1 MKKFLV
7 CSLIFPVLLLG
18 CKREVVQED
27 VPMRFSKVQVNIGG
41 ETKAEGQDTRSIV
54 TIDGVEKF
62 VKAAL
67 FAFDMDGKIL
77 VNGTAEEPYAITA
90 KTVTPAFEWD
100 LPVGLAM
107 RIYVIENYGNLN
119 LDSYLK
125 DRDLR
130 VGDLEKLVF
139 TCEDT
144 KAFAALAD
152 KKDDNGEGLPMSGIM
167 DVKLKEED
175 DVLNVRVRK
184 LFARYDFK
192 LDLSAYWGYAIEGA
206 FINAMQSNTEVPYFL
221 PKASNGEIVL
231 SGYKQT
237 SGSKLNIVDTNGEWD
252 LSKLTDGE
260 TVTLYFPENCQ
271 GNIYLDNNGKKP
283 SSWRNIL
290 KEYQDAGV
298 ESRIEN
304 CSFIEFGIKA
314 SKNGK
319 SDVYTQR
326 VYLGDDMKNDNV
338 SNFNVRRNVFQ
349 TLKISLSPDSE
360 DVKTKEFRFKN
371 GGNISLQPGSQV
383 LVEYGWNGFDQAQ
396 LKTSDDKLIFK
407 DPSSDNGPVTIDGVA
422 YSHSG
427 SSQLVADE
435 DIQIGQYKIKGGTDF
450 GSDSEVSSEAFA
462 NVLSPYTYDV
472 TIDIWRGAS
481 PMKVGGQFMLR
492 GWITRYKNGVK
503 DFSVDAP
510 TWPGMPFTNYPDAA
524 IGYNGVYEYGLN
536 GQFGSWSV
544 VSGQGV
550 SVDWL
555 GVVTATQETTA
566 VIRASAPAPDGNTY
580 HKDITLEFTR
590 GMTYEMRIIL
600 KDEDH
605 GFDPNGQDESVAGDA
620 QVNGYVEMRAY
631 VYKVQN
637 GQDLERFNAT
647 EDAVWCVLDN
657 VSHEEVTGPTIMK
670 SGSGGSAYVRVRS
683 NEVADYLVRA
693 DYEYNQ
699 FGYSYLNDDI
709 PVTFTS
715 SGSGGGETPIT
726 IVNIVFQLTKS
737 GNRYNVSTVDS
748 VPVPCDVNI
757 TVTVGSSTYSF
768 SIAQGKSSASPKVI
782 PDGGEITSIYC
793 AGTSSNQYI
802 DNSTHT
808 QYNFIRY
815 EE

>member
-7 CSLIFPVLLLG
+7 CFLIFPVLLLG

-77 VNGTAEEPYAITA
+77 VNGTAKEPYAITA
-90 KTVTPAFEWD
+90 KTATPAFEWD

-119 LDSYLK
+119 LEPYLNNP
-125 DRDLR
+125 DLK
-130 VGDLEKLVF
+130 VEDLERLVF

-144 KAFAALAD
+144 KALAALAD

-192 LDLSAYWGYAIEGA
+192 LDLGAYKGYAIEGA
-206 FINAMQSNTEVPYFL
+206 FINAMQSNTEVPFFL
-221 PKASNGEIVL
+221 PKESNGEIVL
-231 SGYKQT
+231 SGYRQT
-237 SGSKLNIVDTNGEWD
+237 SGSKLNLVDTNGEWD

-260 TVTLYFPENCQ
+260 TVTLYFLENCQ
-271 GNIYLDNNGKKP
+271 GNIYIDNNGKKP

-290 KEYQDAGV
+290 KEYQDAGE

-314 SKNGK
+314 SSNDGK
-319 SDVYTQR
+319 SDVFTQR
-326 VYLGDDMKNDNV
+326 VYLGDDMKTDNV

-349 TLKISLSPDSE
+349 TLKITLSPDSE

-396 LKTSDDKLIFK
+396 LETSDDKLWFDK
-407 DPSSDNGPVTIDGVA
+407 KSTDKGPIIIDGVA

-427 SSQLVADE
+427 SSQLVAKE

-450 GSDSEVSSEAFA
+450 GSEAEVSSETFV

-481 PMKVGGQFMLR
+481 PMKVGGEFMLR
-492 GWITRYKNGVK
+492 GWISRYKNGVK
-503 DFSVDAP
+503 DFSVNAP
-510 TWPGMPFTNYPDAA
+510 AWPGMPSNNYPDAS
-524 IGYNGVYEYGLN
+524 IGYNGDYSYGLN

-550 SVDWL
+550 NVDWL

-580 HKDITLEFTR
+580 YKDITLEFTR

-600 KDEDH
+600 MDEDH
-605 GFDPNGQDESVAGDA
+605 GFNPDGQDGSVAGHA
-620 QVNGYVEMRAY
+620 QVNGYAEMRAY

-647 EDAVWCVLDN
+647 ENTVWTVLDN
-657 VSHEEVTGPTIMK
+657 VSHEEVTGPTVTK

-683 NEVADYLVRA
+683 NEIGDYLVRA

-709 PVTFTS
+709 PVAFSS
-715 SGSGGGETPIT
+715 SGSGGGETPMT
-726 IVNIVFQLTKS
+726 TVNIVFQLTKS

-748 VPVPCDVNI
+748 IPVPCDVNV
-757 TVTVGSSTYSF
+757 TVSVGSSTFDY
-768 SIAQGKSSASPKVI
+768 SIAQGKSSASPRVI
-782 PDGGEITSIYC
+782 PDGGVITSVYR
-793 AGTSSNQYI
+793 AGTSADYYI
-802 DNSTHT
+802 DNSANTR
-808 QYNFIRY
+808 YNFIF
-815 EE
+815 